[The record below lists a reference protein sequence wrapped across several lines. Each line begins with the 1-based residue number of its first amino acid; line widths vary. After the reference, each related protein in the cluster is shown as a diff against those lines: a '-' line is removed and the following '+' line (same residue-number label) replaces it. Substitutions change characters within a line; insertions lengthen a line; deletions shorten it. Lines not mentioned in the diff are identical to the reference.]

1 VSQPSRAAHMRR
13 STPAMFDYTID
24 PLGCPA
30 TDCQP
35 HLTPSTALLRLARPT
50 TSVCDAAQNAGLR
63 PEAIQYKNEMP
74 NPAAGGRAVV
84 AAGADAER
92 AGKMRWTEISPP
104 LHCHAPGCRGS
115 QPYPAPAIAG
125 PARVWTGDIVDAVAA
140 RLTTCLCVSR
150 PMSRRLG
157 SPPASAPIGAR
168 GLCHTCAYWRAVWGH
183 PTFGGQAPPASSPT
197 AADDWHR
204 NILHRDMAGA
214 KVPAVALQ
222 QEGLAAAGRRQAD
235 SICEDAPAPA
245 VRCIRSHPG
254 GQGHDRPGNI
264 AAFHAEATCLLGN
277 RADRSS
283 EGGVRWCRCRGRQV
297 VS

>member
-35 HLTPSTALLRLARPT
+35 HVTPSTALLRLARPT

-150 PMSRRLG
+150 VSPDWGAGTLPHMRL
-157 SPPASAPIGAR
+157 
-168 GLCHTCAYWRAVWGH
+168 L
-183 PTFGGQAPPASSPT
+183 ASS
-197 AADDWHR
+197 
-204 NILHRDMAGA
+204 MGA
-214 KVPAVALQ
+214 SYL
-222 QEGLAAAGRRQAD
+222 R
-235 SICEDAPAPA
+235 
-245 VRCIRSHPG
+245 
-254 GQGHDRPGNI
+254 RPG
-264 AAFHAEATCLLGN
+264 AARLI
-277 RADRSS
+277 ADR
-283 EGGVRWCRCRGRQV
+283 GR
-297 VS
+297 